1 VDDRW
6 FERAEQLL
14 FDGRP
19 EEARMLCEQ
28 TLAKWPRSTT
38 LRLLLA
44 QANAALGRDEA
55 ARAELRRCLRIDPS
69 CTEARVRLSELAQP
83 EPPPLPPIEPMS
95 EPAQAWSGPV
105 ALGHDTPP
113 APFDV
118 VPEPPDPLPPADAP
132 PLLLA
137 PRPPGR
143 RLLVPGLALAGALG
157 LTALMLVLVL
167 RGRAPAP
174 APAVL
179 VTRAPPPA
187 PAPAAA
193 PPPPPLRPEI
203 RALLDD
209 LWIHPLHGPKRRM
222 PIRSTRLFGAEREGD
237 RPRECRAGHCGVDL
251 GGERWGEPVLAAHDG
266 VVDRVQRGPNDEHG
280 GMYVRLSHRDRAV
293 FTQYF
298 HLAAIPRQLAPGV
311 RVKAGD
317 TIGLLGDSGVHES
330 GPHLHFT
337 VSVSNGRRDERY
349 VDPEPLIALWP
360 LSVLGGDGDETS
372 LTAEAPVGFVHG
384 ISSKAHRRRNQR
396 AR

>member
-6 FERAEQLL
+6 LERAEQLL
-14 FDGRP
+14 FDGRT

-28 TLAKWPRSTT
+28 TLATHPRSTA

-44 QANAALGRDEA
+44 QANAALGREEA
-55 ARAELRRCLRIDPS
+55 ARGELRRCLRIDPS
-69 CTEARVRLSELAQP
+69 CVEARIKLAELAPP
-83 EPPPLPPIEPMS
+83 EQ
-95 EPAQAWSGPV
+95 EPANAWSAPV
-105 ALGHDTPP
+105 SLGRHTPP

-118 VPEPPDPLPPADAP
+118 PPEPFDPPPPMA
-132 PLLLA
+132 LQ
-137 PRPPGR
+137 PRPPRR
-143 RLLVPGLALAGALG
+143 RLVPIVALAGALG
-157 LTALMLVLVL
+157 FTALMLVLVL
-167 RGRAPAP
+167 RGRAPTP
-174 APAVL
+174 APAIV
-179 VTRAPPPA
+179 VARAPAPA
-187 PAPAAA
+187 PAPAAS
-193 PPPPPLRPEI
+193 PPPPPQPRPEI

-222 PIRSTRLFGAEREGD
+222 PIRSTRLFGAERDGD

-251 GGERWGEPVLAAHDG
+251 GGERWGEPVLATHDG

-298 HLAAIPRQLAPGV
+298 HLAAIPRHLVPGV

-317 TIGLLGDSGVHES
+317 TIGLLGDTGVHES

-360 LSVLGGDGDETS
+360 LSVLAADDEAVLS
-372 LTAEAPVGFVHG
+372 AEAPVGFVHG
-384 ISSKAHRRRNQR
+384 VSAKAHRRHRPRSRN
-396 AR
+396 